1 MLAGRS
7 LLAQIQSQGCCL
19 EVDWTLLL
27 AAVMVFFGEFF
38 DAFSLDSILRAGF
51 FENYYKIMI
60 KLVKRREIIFY
71 ALTIKY
77 VLHYIFLGTVN
88 ILKFCSS

>member
-60 KLVKRREIIFY
+60 KLVKRREN
-71 ALTIKY
+71 
-77 VLHYIFLGTVN
+77 N
-88 ILKFCSS
+88 IPCPDYQICASFIYFRNG